1 MPAKKK
7 SSCRYCRKEIPE
19 CALFC
24 PWCGEKQVGPKKARQ
39 PKYPAYR
46 VLADGS
52 LMGQL
57 MLNGQ
62 RETIKADSEEEYK
75 ARIDA
80 LRSGVIELKK
90 HPEKR
95 PLKDIVRA
103 YIDKNDGV
111 LSPATIRGYEI
122 IIGNRFPNY
131 ISKPF
136 GSIDCQ
142 QMINT
147 EAKTCAPKTVK
158 NAWALITAALN
169 DAKLPVPEV
178 NLPAIPD
185 SDEDFLDYEQILRFL
200 DAIRGDPSECAALLM
215 LHSLRTSEALKL
227 DAADVQPGPDGL
239 QLLVHGAVV
248 PDKHNKWVEK
258 ATNKS
263 RTSRREIPIMIPRL
277 EEILPKEG
285 KAITIHP
292 STVRTRIE
300 KVCKRAGLPVCSPHD
315 LRRSFASLAFH
326 LGWPERLI
334 QEVGGWNN
342 PETVHRIYIKL
353 AKKDV
358 SGSIGSMRN
367 YYKQHTENDN
377 KKPQEGQKDSSNLVV
392 ICT

>member
-1 MPAKKK
+1 
-7 SSCRYCRKEIPE
+7 
-19 CALFC
+19 
-24 PWCGEKQVGPKKARQ
+24 
-39 PKYPAYR
+39 
-46 VLADGS
+46 
-52 LMGQL
+52 MGQL
-57 MLNGQ
+57 MVNGQ
-62 RETIKADSEEEYK
+62 RETVKADTEKEYRAK
-75 ARIDA
+75 IDA

-95 PLKDIVRA
+95 ILREIVRA

-122 IIGNRFPNY
+122 IIRNRFPAY
-131 ISKPF
+131 IGKSF

-169 DAKLPVPEV
+169 DAKIPVPDV
-178 NLPAIPD
+178 NLPAVPD

-200 DAIRGDPSECAALLM
+200 DAIRDDPAECAALLM

-227 DAADVQPGPDGL
+227 DAGTDVQPGPDGL
-239 QLLVHGAVV
+239 QLLIHGAVV
-248 PDKHNKWVEK
+248 PDKNNKWVEK
-258 ATNKS
+258 ATNKN

-300 KVCKRAGLPVCSPHD
+300 KACKRAGLPVCSPHD

-326 LGWPERLI
+326 LGWSERLI

-342 PETVHRIYIKL
+342 AETVHRIYIKL

-358 SGSIGSMRN
+358 SGSIRAMKN
-367 YYKQHTENDN
+367 YYQITTDS
-377 KKPQEGQKDSSNLVV
+377 KKAS
-392 ICT
+392 I

>member
-1 MPAKKK
+1 MPRKKNT
-7 SSCRYCRKEIPE
+7 CRYCRKELPE
-19 CALFC
+19 AALFC
-24 PWCGEKQVGPKKARQ
+24 PWCGGKQIGAKKRE

-62 RETIKADSEEEYK
+62 RETIKADTEKEYRAK
-75 ARIDA
+75 IDG
-80 LRSGVIELKK
+80 LRAGVIELKK

-122 IIGNRFPNY
+122 IIRNRFPAY
-131 ISKPF
+131 IGKSF

-158 NAWALITAALN
+158 NAWALVTAALN
-169 DAKLPVPEV
+169 DAKLQIPDV
-178 NLPAIPD
+178 NLPAIPV

-200 DAIRGDPSECAALLM
+200 AAIRDDPAECAALLM

-227 DAADVQPGPDGL
+227 DAGVDVQPGPDGL

-248 PDKHNKWVEK
+248 PNKNNQWVEK
-258 ATNKS
+258 ATNKN

-285 KAITIHP
+285 KAVTIHP

-300 KVCKRAGLPVCSPHD
+300 KACKRADLPVCSPHD

-326 LGWPERLI
+326 LGWSERLI

-358 SGSIGSMRN
+358 SGSIRAMKD
-367 YYKQHTENDN
+367 YYQITTAAQ
-377 KKPQEGQKDSSNLVV
+377 KPSV
-392 ICT
+392 

>member
-1 MPAKKK
+1 MPRKKNT
-7 SSCRYCRKEIPE
+7 CRYCRKELPE
-19 CALFC
+19 GALFC
-24 PWCGEKQVGPKKARQ
+24 PWCGEKQVGAKKRE

-57 MLNGQ
+57 MINGQ
-62 RETIKADSEEEYK
+62 RETIKADSEKEYRAK
-75 ARIDA
+75 IDG
-80 LRSGVIELKK
+80 LRAGVIELKK

-122 IIGNRFPNY
+122 IIRNRFPAY
-131 ISKPF
+131 IGKSF

-158 NAWALITAALN
+158 NAWALVTAALN
-169 DAKLPVPEV
+169 DAKLPIPDV
-178 NLPAIPD
+178 NLPAVPD

-200 DAIRGDPSECAALLM
+200 TAIRDDPAECAALLM

-227 DAADVQPGPDGL
+227 DAGVDVQPGPDGL
-239 QLLVHGAVV
+239 QLLIHGAVV
-248 PDKHNKWVEK
+248 PNKNNQWVEK
-258 ATNKS
+258 ATNKN

-285 KAITIHP
+285 KAVTIHP

-300 KVCKRAGLPVCSPHD
+300 KACKRAGLPVCSPHD

-326 LGWPERLI
+326 LGWSEWLI

-342 PETVHRIYIKL
+342 PKTGHLIYKKKT
-353 AKKDV
+353 KKDV
-358 SGSIGSMRN
+358 SDSIRAMKD
-367 YYKQHTENDN
+367 YYQITTAAQ
-377 KKPQEGQKDSSNLVV
+377 KPS
-392 ICT
+392 I

>member
-1 MPAKKK
+1 MPRKKNT
-7 SSCRYCRKEIPE
+7 CRYCRKELPDG
-19 CALFC
+19 ALFC
-24 PWCGEKQVGPKKARQ
+24 PWCGEKQVGAKKRE

-62 RETIKADSEEEYK
+62 RETIKAESEKEYRAK
-75 ARIDA
+75 IDG
-80 LRSGVIELKK
+80 LRAGVIELKK

-122 IIGNRFPNY
+122 IIRNRFPAY
-131 ISKPF
+131 IGKSF

-158 NAWALITAALN
+158 NAWALVTAALN
-169 DAKLPVPEV
+169 DAKLLIPDV
-178 NLPAIPD
+178 NLPAIPA

-200 DAIRGDPSECAALLM
+200 AAIRDDPAECAALLM

-227 DAADVQPGPDGL
+227 DAGVDVQPGPDGL

-248 PDKHNKWVEK
+248 PNKNNQWVEK
-258 ATNKS
+258 ATNKN

-285 KAITIHP
+285 KAVTIHP

-300 KVCKRAGLPVCSPHD
+300 KACKRAGLPVCSPHD

-326 LGWPERLI
+326 LGWSERLI

-358 SGSIGSMRN
+358 SGSIRAMKD
-367 YYKQHTENDN
+367 YYQITTAAQ
-377 KKPQEGQKDSSNLVV
+377 KPS
-392 ICT
+392 I